1 MLILEL
7 FLCRY
12 MPERNV
18 SPLHLQKRVQWVH
31 FPITSCTKDHPWQKH
46 TKTVSSVV
54 GLYSHELSRQSGCF
68 CHTFFIRP
76 LQVLVVMSH
85 TIFDKETPSWICTYF
100 FLIYGRISGHLA
112 HLRPIASQVSHNQS
126 GAKVAHFVY
135 VSLILINCK
144 SLQRIVQPPWNS
156 KQAWILWVL
165 RGHGQRSFGFFWW
178 ISWQRRVWTKQK

>member
-1 MLILEL
+1 
-7 FLCRY
+7 
-12 MPERNV
+12 V
-18 SPLHLQKRVQWVH
+18 SLYAR
-31 FPITSCTKDHPWQKH
+31 TKCESSSSAKACAVGAISHNKLYEGSSL

-85 TIFDKETPSWICTYF
+85 TIFDKETRSWICTYF

-126 GAKVAHFVY
+126 GAKVAHFLY
-135 VSLILINCK
+135 VDAKLC
-144 SLQRIVQPPWNS
+144 P
-156 KQAWILWVL
+156 
-165 RGHGQRSFGFFWW
+165 
-178 ISWQRRVWTKQK
+178 